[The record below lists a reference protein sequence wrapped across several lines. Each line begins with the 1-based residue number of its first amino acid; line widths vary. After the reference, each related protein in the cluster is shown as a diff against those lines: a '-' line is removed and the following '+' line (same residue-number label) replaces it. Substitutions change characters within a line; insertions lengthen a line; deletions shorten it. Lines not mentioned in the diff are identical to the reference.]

1 MTAYRLGY
9 ARVSTVH
16 QKTDNQHDQLRAAGC
31 SELFS
36 DHAVSG
42 AKNHESEQY
51 RALFA
56 RARELRSQGHEVTVC
71 VVKLDRF
78 SRSLQALLTGVEELG
93 QLGAS
98 FTALADS
105 FTYDAT
111 SPMSKL
117 MLQMLG
123 ALAEFERSLI
133 TSRMS
138 EGMEAK
144 VAKGLR
150 RGQKPKLKLAEVRAI
165 RSSYAESIGAEVDP
179 SERLTPGKLAK
190 EWGVSRS
197 TIVRVLE
204 LPGFE
209 KPYISLD
216 EWQQAK
222 EQADAV

>member
-16 QKTDNQHDQLRAAGC
+16 QKTDNQHEQLRAAGC

-51 RALFA
+51 RALFD

-133 TSRMS
+133 TSRMN

-197 TIVRVLE
+197 TIIRVLE

-216 EWQQAK
+216 EWQAAK
-222 EQADAV
+222 EVADA

>member
-9 ARVSTVH
+9 ARVSTVN
-16 QKTDNQHDQLRAAGC
+16 QKTDNQLNQLQAAGC
-31 SELFS
+31 TEQFS

-42 AKNHESEQY
+42 SRNHESEQY
-51 RALFA
+51 RALFE
-56 RARELRSQGHEVTVC
+56 RVRELRIQGHEVTVC

-105 FTYDAT
+105 FTYDAS

-150 RGQKPKLKLAEVRAI
+150 RGQKPKLKLAEVKAI
-165 RSSYAESIGAEVDP
+165 RSSYAESIASGGDS

-197 TIVRVLE
+197 TIIRVLE

-216 EWQQAK
+216 EWQAAK
-222 EQADAV
+222 EVADA